1 MIKIILFG
9 LLIVFIFIIVKSNI
23 HIKWKT
29 LFKKGFKKLDNL
41 FGIVCYCAKQ
51 GMGKTYCAVDFCEEQ
66 SKKYGYEII
75 TNVRSYAQTLEKQ
88 KRNYKYFISLE
99 DMINYVSSLD
109 TDKHKVIIF
118 FDEIFTTLA
127 KSGSLKK
134 FFLSFL
140 SQLRK
145 RKILL
150 ITTAQ
155 EWSEINITFRRYVR
169 FQVVPHMFP
178 MPFTKTAFII
188 KDINDGDL
196 IHWDNDCQDFV
207 APTIEKSFA
216 KGNLDVIQLYDT
228 FETIATSTTSLTNSA
243 R

>member
-1 MIKIILFG
+1 MLKIILLG
-9 LLIVFIFIIVKSNI
+9 LLIVFIFIIIKSNI
-23 HIKWKT
+23 HVKWNT

-51 GMGKTYCAVDFCEEQ
+51 GKGKTYCAIEFCEEQ
-66 SKKYGYEII
+66 SKKHGYEII
-75 TNVRSYAQTLEKQ
+75 TNVKSYAKTLEQQ
-88 KRNYKYFISLE
+88 KRSFKYFKNLE
-99 DMINYVSSLD
+99 DMIEYVSALD

-169 FQVVPHMFP
+169 FQVVPNMFP
-178 MPFTKTAFII
+178 FPLTKTAFII

-196 IHWDNDCQDFV
+196 IHWDNEMQDFV

-216 KGNLDVIQLYDT
+216 K
-228 FETIATSTTSLTNSA
+228 

>member
-1 MIKIILFG
+1 METEKRSF
-9 LLIVFIFIIVKSNI
+9 KY
-23 HIKWKT
+23 
-29 LFKKGFKKLDNL
+29 FKKF
-41 FGIVCYCAKQ
+41 
-51 GMGKTYCAVDFCEEQ
+51 
-66 SKKYGYEII
+66 
-75 TNVRSYAQTLEKQ
+75 
-88 KRNYKYFISLE
+88 E
-99 DMINYVSSLD
+99 DMIDYVSSLD

-118 FDEIFTTLA
+118 FDEIFTTLK
-127 KSGSLKK
+127 KSGSLKE

-169 FQVVPHMFP
+169 FQVVPNMFP

-196 IHWDNDCQDFV
+196 IHWDQEQQDFI

-216 KGNLDVIQLYDT
+216 KRQC
-228 FETIATSTTSLTNSA
+228 
-243 R
+243 